1 MELTFIIMLGAIT
14 VFFGVCGY
22 IHYLDNTD
30 KRYVLYGDREFYCWC
45 EGAFSGKMCCVSIYE
60 YFPKKI
66 FKNKY
71 RAYKTFWIDDYET
84 IKAGVFAMIEE
95 YIKEEE
101 KENKVI
107 DKWSDFK
114 D

>member
-1 MELTFIIMLGAIT
+1 MELTFMIIMGAIV
-14 VFFGVCGY
+14 VFFGWCGY

-30 KRYVLYGDREFYCWC
+30 KKYVVVGNREFYCWC

-71 RAYKTFWIDDYET
+71 RAYKTFWVDDYET
-84 IKAGVFAMIEE
+84 IKAGVFVMIEE

-101 KENKVI
+101 KENI
-107 DKWSDFK
+107 INGKWDDFK
-114 D
+114 N

>member
-1 MELTFIIMLGAIT
+1 MELTFAIIMGIIII
-14 VFFGVCGY
+14 FFAVCSY
-22 IHYLDNTD
+22 IHYLDNSD
-30 KRYVLYGDREFYCWC
+30 KRYVSYGGREFYCWC
-45 EGAFSGKMCCVSIYE
+45 ESAYRSRMCCVSIYE

-101 KENKVI
+101 EENKVI
-107 DKWSDFK
+107 DKWNDFK